1 VNFIK
6 IRIAPNLLSSEPQP
20 VYAEPSLATTADITA
35 LPFDDVETGD
45 MEKILTPMKTLKKDR
60 ETKRQEMHL

>member
-35 LPFDDVETGD
+35 LPFDDVETGGENID
-45 MEKILTPMKTLKKDR
+45 SNENS
-60 ETKRQEMHL
+60 